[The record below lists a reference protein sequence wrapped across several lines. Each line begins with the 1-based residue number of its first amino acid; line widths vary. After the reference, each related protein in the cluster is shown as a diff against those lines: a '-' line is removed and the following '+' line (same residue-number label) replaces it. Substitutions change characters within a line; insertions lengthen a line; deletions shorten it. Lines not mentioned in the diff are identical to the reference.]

1 MLVQKTESP
10 SVVISVS
17 SACRSNRN
25 TSAQA
30 TAPRTTVA
38 TDDDDEP
45 RPQMVVRRRG
55 SPRKPQDLAASRS
68 KRSHQSPGA
77 SRVSINARGAGGGS
91 ERVVIDAMGDAL
103 EAIGVDRGRLLFPIE
118 RGSVGRECR
127 LLFCDRR
134 A

>member
-1 MLVQKTESP
+1 MPFEQKHERAGDGP
-10 SVVISVS
+10 QDD
-17 SACRSNRN
+17 RR
-25 TSAQA
+25 
-30 TAPRTTVA
+30 
-38 TDDDDEP
+38 DDDDAEP

-91 ERVVIDAMGDAL
+91 EGVVIDATGDAL
-103 EAIGVDRGRLLFPIE
+103 EAIGVDRGRLLRPIE
-118 RGSVGRECR
+118 RGSVGRENR